1 MATELEVKQRKALC
15 HIRNSLA
22 NSTCYPSGEFRQLMD
37 EVDAILNPPPIMEP
51 VEEIVGWVN
60 VYQWKDGGRLFTSC
74 VHGDE
79 GTATRHNAPSGSERI
94 SCQPIKVTVQREKKA
109 PVEFAGTYQISSD
122 GRVWHMDGTVAD
134 ELHDKVVLAAWT
146 EEPT

>member
-1 MATELEVKQRKALC
+1 MTELERTQRAIGAAMAYLRDKKD
-15 HIRNSLA
+15 
-22 NSTCYPSGEFRQLMD
+22 P
-37 EVDAILNPPPIMEP
+37 DAVGTLEYINAVLNPPPVYEP

-60 VYQWKDGGRLFTSC
+60 VYQWKDSGRLFTSC

-79 GTATRHNAPSGSERI
+79 ETATLQNAPSGCERI